1 MKTHLESSGSRQAFS
16 GWITELICEFMGALQ
31 AESNCQKTENTI
43 GLEEVQLKR
52 SDLTGRTLSEWTGM
66 QLSADVSLALRAN
79 VLQEE
84 RCYKTK
90 ALKTPGAEHGLH
102 TGRTDSESNPLSER
116 RAGKC
121 SRSAKE
127 TQSPSDI

>member
-1 MKTHLESSGSRQAFS
+1 MKIHLETPGSKQPFS
-16 GWITELICEFMGALQ
+16 GWITELICEFMGTLQ
-31 AESNCQKTENTI
+31 PASNRQKTENTI

-66 QLSADVSLALRAN
+66 QLSADVSLTLRAD
-79 VLQEE
+79 LFQDE

-102 TGRTDSESNPLSER
+102 NGPNYSESNPLSEHQT
-116 RAGKC
+116 GTC
-121 SRSAKE
+121 SRSATE
-127 TQSPSDI
+127 SQSPSDI